1 MRNITRSLGLIIGAT
16 LLFSSCLP
24 SEATTD
30 NMKLWYDKPA
40 DEWMK
45 SLPLGNGRLG
55 AMVYGG
61 VETETIGLNESTM
74 WSGYKSML
82 YLTATGRNDWESQL
96 AFSEASSFFYPSVG
110 LSGIIS
116 SMVKLPDW
124 LSYLKVR
131 GSYTEV
137 GTSFERFITRPTY
150 EFNIASGKWS
160 STSIYPVRNLKPEK
174 TRSWEV
180 GVNSK
185 WLNNHLSFDVLRRW
199 P

>member
-45 SLPLGNGRLG
+45 SLPFGNGRLG

-74 WSGYKSML
+74 WSGEYDEHQQRPLGREKLDEIRKLFFEGNLAEGNHIAGNTMAGQKQDRQCL
-82 YLTATGRNDWESQL
+82 PYLRIKAL
-96 AFSEASSFFYPSVG
+96 PS
-110 LSGIIS
+110 
-116 SMVKLPDW
+116 
-124 LSYLKVR
+124 
-131 GSYTEV
+131 
-137 GTSFERFITRPTY
+137 
-150 EFNIASGKWS
+150 
-160 STSIYPVRNLKPEK
+160 
-174 TRSWEV
+174 
-180 GVNSK
+180 
-185 WLNNHLSFDVLRRW
+185 
-199 P
+199 

>member
-74 WSGYKSML
+74 WSGSMMNINSV
-82 YLTATGRNDWESQL
+82 RWEEKNST
-96 AFSEASSFFYPSVG
+96 
-110 LSGIIS
+110 
-116 SMVKLPDW
+116 D
-124 LSYLKVR
+124 
-131 GSYTEV
+131 TE
-137 GTSFERFITRPTY
+137 T
-150 EFNIASGKWS
+150 
-160 STSIYPVRNLKPEK
+160 
-174 TRSWEV
+174 
-180 GVNSK
+180 
-185 WLNNHLSFDVLRRW
+185 VL
-199 P
+199 

>member
-74 WSGYKSML
+74 WSGEYDEHQQRPLGRENSTRYGNCSLRAILPK
-82 YLTATGRNDWESQL
+82 AT
-96 AFSEASSFFYPSVG
+96 
-110 LSGIIS
+110 
-116 SMVKLPDW
+116 
-124 LSYLKVR
+124 
-131 GSYTEV
+131 
-137 GTSFERFITRPTY
+137 TS
-150 EFNIASGKWS
+150 
-160 STSIYPVRNLKPEK
+160 PE
-174 TRSWEV
+174 T
-180 GVNSK
+180 
-185 WLNNHLSFDVLRRW
+185 RW
-199 P
+199 PEVRIPPEHIFLSVT